1 MTMGGARSTVTS
13 HPARAEIHAQ
23 LKAGVPATTVARL
36 HDLSRQSVDRYRH
49 RHLDGAPAK
58 SSDDRT
64 AMLGQVK
71 SLYSAVVGLVK
82 EAQEAKHPRKFL
94 TAVGEARR
102 CLSLL
107 SKLMGILDAA
117 PAPAVNVAVQ
127 VDLGELRACILAALV
142 PHPQARI
149 DVAAALVE
157 LDDRTHAG
165 ET

>member
-1 MTMGGARSTVTS
+1 MPGVRSTVTS

-23 LKAGVPATTVARL
+23 LKAGIPATTVARL
-36 HDLSRQSVDRYRH
+36 HNLSRQSVDRYRH
-49 RHLDGAPAK
+49 RHLNGAPAK
-58 SSDDRT
+58 SSDDRA

-117 PAPAVNVAVQ
+117 PAPAVNVNVQ
-127 VDLGELRACILAALV
+127 VDIIELRQVIVTALHPYPEAA
-142 PHPQARI
+142 AS
-149 DVAAALVE
+149 VAAALLAYDARAPE
-157 LDDRTHAG
+157 GDA
-165 ET
+165 